1 MECKGDELG
10 VNLGKVPSSRLNEF
24 RYIKRTN
31 GVILAIGSKFVAVDE
46 SHDPPHLRLDSDER
60 GAVVFVE
67 EKVEETPELKEKVQF
82 PLSDYS
88 DHYRFR
94 DRGGE
99 QRELFAQYSTA
110 VNGKRMY
117 VAVAETTSADITQV
131 QDSENELVPIIL
143 HSSRKETFRVLVKA
157 PK

>member
-1 MECKGDELG
+1 MRAASWRLAQALLPRR
-10 VNLGKVPSSRLNEF
+10 VASKVLHLAQLSKINWRSKCAPWQFQSRQF
-24 RYIKRTN
+24 IT
-31 GVILAIGSKFVAVDE
+31 LAYPAS
-46 SHDPPHLRLDSDER
+46 
-60 GAVVFVE
+60 VFVE